1 MRRERSQPQAGQGSL
16 RPTGLRDGQGQIPP
30 LGVLNWET
38 QGLGTLA
45 LETKAAGLGLHD
57 VDGVRVALRNHVLA
71 KKRQSKL
78 RKADSGK

>member
-1 MRRERSQPQAGQGSL
+1 MVTAVDPGVGSCMRRGQSQPQAGQGSL

-30 LGVLNWET
+30 LGVPNWET

-57 VDGVRVALRNHVLA
+57 VDGSELPL
-71 KKRQSKL
+71 
-78 RKADSGK
+78 GTMC